1 MGITD
6 LDFGSGL
13 SLAKYCGDGDLD
25 HDLGDHDDGGHGLG
39 DHGDGDHHV
48 GIFVDYSLAHEV
60 GRVRLQL

>member
-1 MGITD
+1 MT
-6 LDFGSGL
+6 
-13 SLAKYCGDGDLD
+13 LAVVYLWQSIVVMVILLD

-48 GIFVDYSLAHEV
+48 FIFVFFVDYSLAHEV